1 MALLLIINSSMES
14 YIEIL
19 DESEKQLKEMAIKLS
34 EHLKL
39 ISRLKIEQEMLLTER
54 QELTYKLKK
63 KEDQYNQEI
72 KDTSILLNKIDQL
85 EKGTQSN
92 SGLLSKM
99 LCFFSKPQIS
109 SLPPK
114 QVLNTSYLEGNN
126 EVMEL
131 LDSSEMYTKEAKK
144 IEEVDMELELERMGI
159 GEIVKKI

>member
-1 MALLLIINSSMES
+1 MES

-63 KEDQYNQEI
+63 KEDQFNQEI
-72 KDTSILLNKIDQL
+72 KDTSILLNKIEQL
-85 EKGTQSN
+85 EKGTQSS

-99 LCFFSKPQIS
+99 LCFFSKPQTS
-109 SLPPK
+109 SLAQKP
-114 QVLNTSYLEGNN
+114 VLNTSFSEGNN

-131 LDSSEMYTKEAKK
+131 VDSSEMYTKEAKK

>member
-1 MALLLIINSSMES
+1 MES

-39 ISRLKIEQEMLLTER
+39 ISRLKIEQELLVTEN
-54 QELTYKLKK
+54 QELTYKLKR
-63 KEDQYNQEI
+63 KEDQLNQEI

-85 EKGTQSN
+85 EKGPQSN
-92 SGLLSKM
+92 SGLISKM
-99 LCFFSKPQIS
+99 LCFFSKPQTS
-109 SLPPK
+109 TLPPK
-114 QVLNTSYLEGNN
+114 PVLNTSYSEGNN

-131 LDSSEMYTKEAKK
+131 IDSSEMYTKEAKK